1 MLMADAATPHSSRIR
16 AALGVFGIAREGL
29 NLDMETRVSA
39 LERAAQEAQNKRS
52 DGMASEGWCCGSID
66 EVGTPIALDQG

>member
-29 NLDMETRVSA
+29 NLHMETRVSA
-39 LERAAQEAQNKRS
+39 LERAAQEAQNKR
-52 DGMASEGWCCGSID
+52 
-66 EVGTPIALDQG
+66 